1 MAKIYLSER
10 RCYRTLDH
18 FQFALV
24 SSVGY
29 QTVAEKADACKKLL
43 EMTGFQEKNLTE
55 RKKEDSDE
63 QGDDIT
69 ANIQTAVV
77 ESYATTVFKLLI
89 TTPANGW
96 CWYKEFD

>member
-1 MAKIYLSER
+1 M
-10 RCYRTLDH
+10 DH

-43 EMTGFQEKNLTE
+43 EMTGFQEENLTE

-63 QGDDIT
+63 HGDDIT
-69 ANIQTAVV
+69 ANIGTAVI
-77 ESYATTVFKLLI
+77 ESYATTVFELLVA
-89 TTPANGW
+89 TPANYW
-96 CWYKEFD
+96 C